1 MPKKKTP
8 YRSKVKVG
16 VDADGKPIN
25 KWIQGRTR
33 AELAQ
38 AREAVIAKYITGEA
52 PADDRLFGAYA
63 SEWYRVRKEPFVSAS
78 TRNNYRT
85 TLNKHLFPAFA
96 ERNLRA
102 IRPVELQD
110 FVNGYAGKSKSLIT
124 DIIGTLQAIFAAAR
138 QDGLV
143 RVNPAEDLR
152 RPKPK
157 PAEERRALT
166 QAERCRVEAL
176 FATHEYG
183 LYLATMYYTGMRP
196 GEVRGLQWG
205 DIDWTANLI
214 HVQRDIDYAAG
225 GRAQVGALKTA
236 ASERYVPLAAPLR
249 DLLQPARQL
258 PTAFIFP
265 GKDGAPLASVTARRM
280 WIDLMVAAD
289 LADPI
294 PDDEPTCYG
303 PGDIRG
309 KYRAR
314 ITPHTLRHNF
324 ITMCWEAGMDIM
336 LTMKLVGHTD
346 YETTRNIYT
355 HLSRRHLD
363 TAQQQLNAM
372 FATPQPAT
380 FTQPKTPEH
389 HPQTQANPR

>member
-8 YRSKVKVG
+8 YRSKVKIG
-16 VDADGKPIN
+16 VDAEGKDLV
-25 KWIQGRTR
+25 KYIQGYTK
-33 AELAQ
+33 AELAE
-38 AREAVIAKYITGEA
+38 ARKAVIARYITGEA
-52 PADDRLFGAYA
+52 LAKDRLFGDYA
-63 SEWYRVRKEPFVSAS
+63 TEWFRVRKEPFVSAA

-85 TLNKHLFPAFA
+85 TLNRHLFPAFA
-96 ERNLRA
+96 DRNLRA
-102 IRPVELQD
+102 IRPAELQA
-110 FVNGYAGKSKSLIT
+110 FVNTYAGQSKSQIT
-124 DIIGTLQAIFAAAR
+124 NIIGTLQAIFAAAR
-138 QDGLV
+138 QDGFV
-143 RVNPAEDLR
+143 RANPAEDLR
-152 RPKPK
+152 RPKAK

-166 QAERCRVEAL
+166 QDERRRIEAL
-176 FATHEYG
+176 FTTHEHG

-196 GEVRGLQWG
+196 GEVRGMQWG

-225 GRAQVGALKTA
+225 ARVGELKTA

-249 DLLQPARQL
+249 DLLLPARQL
-258 PTAFIFP
+258 PTAFLFP

-280 WIDLMVAAD
+280 WLSLMAAAG

-294 PDDEPTCYG
+294 PADEPTCYG

-309 KYRAR
+309 QYRAI
-314 ITPHTLRHNF
+314 ITPHALRHNF
-324 ITMCWEAGMDIM
+324 ITMCWESGMDIM

-363 TAQQQLNAM
+363 AAQRQLDAM
-372 FATPQPAT
+372 FSAPADAT
-380 FTQPKTPEH
+380 FLQLK
-389 HPQTQANPR
+389 NPGNAR

>member
-1 MPKKKTP
+1 MSKRKTP
-8 YRSKVKVG
+8 YRSKVKIG
-16 VDADGKPIN
+16 VDAQGRDIVKY
-25 KWIQGRTR
+25 IQGYTR
-33 AELAQ
+33 AELDQ
-38 AREAVIAKYITGEA
+38 ARQAVIARYITGEA
-52 PADDRLFGAYA
+52 PEADRLFGDYA
-63 SEWYRVRKEPFVSAS
+63 TEWFRVRKEPFISAA

-85 TLNKHLFPAFA
+85 TLNRHLFPAFA
-96 ERNLRA
+96 DRNLRA
-102 IRPVELQD
+102 IRPAELQA

-143 RVNPAEDLR
+143 RLNPAEDLR
-152 RPKPK
+152 RPKAK

-166 QAERCRVEAL
+166 QDERRRIEAL
-176 FATHEYG
+176 FTTHEHG
-183 LYLATMYYTGMRP
+183 LYLATMFYTGMRP

-225 GRAQVGALKTA
+225 ARVGELKTA
-236 ASERYVPLAAPLR
+236 SSERFVPLAAPLR
-249 DLLQPARQL
+249 DLLLPARQL
-258 PTAFIFP
+258 PTAFLFP

-280 WIDLMVAAD
+280 WLSLMAAAG

-294 PDDEPTCYG
+294 PADEPTCYG
-303 PGDIRG
+303 SGDIRG
-309 KYRAR
+309 QYRAR
-314 ITPHTLRHNF
+314 ITPHALRHNF

-363 TAQQQLNAM
+363 AAQRQLDAM
-372 FATPQPAT
+372 FGAPGDAT
-380 FTQPKTPEH
+380 FLQLK
-389 HPQTQANPR
+389 NPGNARQ

>member
-1 MPKKKTP
+1 MPKRKTP
-8 YRSKVKVG
+8 YRSKVKIG
-16 VDADGKPIN
+16 VDAAGKPIN

-33 AELAQ
+33 TELDK
-38 AREAVIAKYITGEA
+38 ARQAVIAYYITGEA
-52 PADDRLFGAYA
+52 PEADRLFGDYA
-63 SEWYRVRKEPFVSAS
+63 TEWFRVRKEPFVSAA

-85 TLNKHLFPAFA
+85 TLNRHLFPAFA

-102 IRPVELQD
+102 IRPAELQA
-110 FVNGYAGKSKSLIT
+110 FVNTYAGQSKSQIT
-124 DIIGTLQAIFAAAR
+124 NIIGTLQAIFAAAH

-143 RVNPAEDLR
+143 RANPAEDLR
-152 RPKPK
+152 RPKAK

-166 QAERCRVEAL
+166 QDERRRIEAL
-176 FATHEYG
+176 FTTHEHG

-225 GRAQVGALKTA
+225 AQVGELKTA
-236 ASERYVPLAAPLR
+236 ASERFVPLAAPLR
-249 DLLQPARQL
+249 DLLMPARQL
-258 PTAFIFP
+258 PTAFLFP

-280 WIDLMVAAD
+280 WLSLMAAAG

-294 PDDEPTCYG
+294 PADEPTCYG
-303 PGDIRG
+303 HGDIRG
-309 KYRAR
+309 QYRAR
-314 ITPHTLRHNF
+314 ITPHALRHNF
-324 ITMCWEAGMDIM
+324 ITMCWESGMDIM

-363 TAQQQLNAM
+363 AAQRQLDAM
-372 FATPQPAT
+372 FAAPADAT
-380 FTQPKTPEH
+380 FLQLK
-389 HPQTQANPR
+389 NPGNARQ

>member
-1 MPKKKTP
+1 MPKRKTP
-8 YRSKVKVG
+8 YRSKVKIG
-16 VDADGKPIN
+16 VDAAGKPIN

-33 AELAQ
+33 AELAE
-38 AREAVIAKYITGEA
+38 ARQAVIARYITGEA
-52 PADDRLFGAYA
+52 LGDDRLFGDYA
-63 SEWYRVRKEPFVSAS
+63 SEWFRIRKEPFVSAS

-85 TLNKHLFPAFA
+85 TLNRHLFPAFA

-102 IRPVELQD
+102 IRPAELQA
-110 FVNGYAGKSKSLIT
+110 FVNTYAGQSKSQIT
-124 DIIGTLQAIFAAAR
+124 NIIGTLQAIFAAAH

-143 RVNPAEDLR
+143 RANPAEDLR
-152 RPKPK
+152 RPKAK

-166 QAERCRVEAL
+166 QDERRRIEAL
-176 FATHEYG
+176 FTTHEHG

-214 HVQRDIDYAAG
+214 HVQRDIDYAAC
-225 GRAQVGALKTA
+225 AQVGELKTA
-236 ASERYVPLAAPLR
+236 ASERFVPLAAPLR
-249 DLLQPARQL
+249 DLLLPARQL
-258 PTAFIFP
+258 PTAFLFP

-280 WIDLMVAAD
+280 WLSLMAAAG

-294 PDDEPTCYG
+294 PADEPTCYG
-303 PGDIRG
+303 HGDIRSQ
-309 KYRAR
+309 YRAR
-314 ITPHTLRHNF
+314 ITPHALRHNF
-324 ITMCWEAGMDIM
+324 ITMCWESGMDIM

-363 TAQQQLNAM
+363 AAQRQLDAM
-372 FATPQPAT
+372 FAAPADAT
-380 FTQPKTPEH
+380 FLQLK
-389 HPQTQANPR
+389 NPGNARQ

>member
-1 MPKKKTP
+1 MPRKKTP
-8 YRSKVKVG
+8 YRSKVKIG
-16 VDADGKPIN
+16 VDAQGRDIVKY
-25 KWIQGRTR
+25 IQGYTR
-33 AELAQ
+33 AELDQ
-38 AREAVIAKYITGEA
+38 ARQAVIARYITGEA
-52 PADDRLFGAYA
+52 PEADRLFGDYA
-63 SEWYRVRKEPFVSAS
+63 TEWFRVRKAPFVSAS

-85 TLNKHLFPAFA
+85 ALNKHLFPAFG

-102 IRPVELQD
+102 IRPAELQA
-110 FVNGYAGKSKSLIT
+110 FVNKFEGKSKSMIT

-143 RVNPAEDLR
+143 RANPADGLR
-152 RPKPK
+152 RPKAK

-166 QAERCRVEAL
+166 QDERRRIEAL
-176 FATHEYG
+176 FTTHEHG

-225 GRAQVGALKTA
+225 AQVGELKTA
-236 ASERYVPLAAPLR
+236 ASERFVPLAAPLR
-249 DLLQPARQL
+249 DLLLPARQL
-258 PTAFIFP
+258 PTAFLFP

-280 WIDLMVAAD
+280 WLSLMAAAG

-294 PDDEPTCYG
+294 LTDEPTCYG

-309 KYRAR
+309 QYRAR
-314 ITPHTLRHNF
+314 ITPHALRHNF
-324 ITMCWEAGMDIM
+324 ITMCWESGMDIM

-363 TAQQQLNAM
+363 AAQRQLDAM
-372 FATPQPAT
+372 FSAPADAT
-380 FTQPKTPEH
+380 FLQLK
-389 HPQTQANPR
+389 NPGNSLQ